1 MKFFT
6 ALKFLTIFP
15 APSKVQGSPEQ
26 LGRSIAYFPVVG
38 LIIGIVLGGAAYL
51 LRFILPTPV
60 IGALMVTGLVIMTGA
75 HHLDGLMDTCDG
87 MVAGRTREQRLE
99 IMSDTRVGAFGIAG
113 ACLVLL
119 LKYSVF
125 SSTSGMAT
133 LLLFTAVSRWALTG
147 AILIFP
153 SAKNSGSGYAV
164 KQSSDL
170 AGFIT
175 ASLITLVACILLAG
189 LVQGPLLMI
198 GIMGL
203 VCILGA
209 ILTSIYGGLTGDSYG
224 AIVEIGEVMALLLII
239 VLNYFKYLMPGNAL
253 IVFP

>member
-1 MKFFT
+1 MRYFT

-15 APSKVQGSPEQ
+15 APVKGPDGPDQ
-26 LGRSIAYFPVVG
+26 LGRSIAFFPVVG
-38 LIIGIVLGGAAYL
+38 LVLGIVLGGAAYL
-51 LRFILPTPV
+51 LRFILPMPV
-60 IGALMVTGLVIMTGA
+60 VGALLVAGLAIMTGA
-75 HHLDGLMDTCDG
+75 HHLDGLIDTCDG
-87 MVAGRTREQRLE
+87 MVAGKTMEQRLE
-99 IMSDTRVGAFGIAG
+99 IMADTRVGAFGIAG

-125 SSTSGMAT
+125 SSTSAMAT
-133 LLLFTAVSRWALTG
+133 LLLFPTVSRWALTG

-153 SAKNSGSGYAV
+153 SAKNIGAGYAV
-164 KQSSDL
+164 KQSADL

-175 ASLITLVACILLAG
+175 ASLITLIVSILFAG

-209 ILTSIYGGLTGDSYG
+209 ILTNIYGGLTGDSYG
-224 AIVEIGEVMALLLII
+224 AIVEIGEVLALLLII
-239 VLNYFKYLMPGNAL
+239 VLNYYKYLMPGTGL
-253 IVFP
+253 ITFP